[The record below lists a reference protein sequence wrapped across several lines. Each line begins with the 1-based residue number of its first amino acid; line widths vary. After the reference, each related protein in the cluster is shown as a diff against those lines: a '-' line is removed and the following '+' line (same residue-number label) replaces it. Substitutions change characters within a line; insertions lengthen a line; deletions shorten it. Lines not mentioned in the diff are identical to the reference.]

1 LITIGGSPQKTGTP
15 GADPRVRPV
24 HAADTGRSL
33 FSRGV
38 SISCTVSRRRDEAP
52 IAHSTLTKERAMK
65 KQIILNL
72 PVKDL
77 DKSKSFFS
85 ALGFTFDSRFSGEN
99 AAFMNIVDGT
109 IQAML
114 TTVPFFKSL
123 IDKPV
128 ANPKEANEVVICL
141 SCESREEVDS
151 LIAKAR
157 AAGGRIPHPPEDH
170 GFMYDQGFEDIDG
183 RLWNLVWTAPEA

>member
-1 LITIGGSPQKTGTP
+1 
-15 GADPRVRPV
+15 
-24 HAADTGRSL
+24 
-33 FSRGV
+33 
-38 SISCTVSRRRDEAP
+38 
-52 IAHSTLTKERAMK
+52 MN

-77 DKSKSFFS
+77 DKSKAFFS
-85 ALGFTFDSRFSGEN
+85 VLGFTFDARYSGEN
-99 AAFMNIVDGT
+99 AAFMNIVGDT

-114 TTVPFFKSL
+114 TIEPFFQSL

-128 ANPKEANEVVICL
+128 AQAREANEVVICL
-141 SCESREEVDS
+141 SCESREEVDT
-151 LIAKAR
+151 LIARAV

-183 RLWNLVWTAPEA
+183 HLWNLVWSAPAA

>member
-1 LITIGGSPQKTGTP
+1 
-15 GADPRVRPV
+15 
-24 HAADTGRSL
+24 
-33 FSRGV
+33 
-38 SISCTVSRRRDEAP
+38 
-52 IAHSTLTKERAMK
+52 MK

-77 DKSKSFFS
+77 DKSRAFFS
-85 ALGFTFDSRFSGEN
+85 ALGFTFNPRFSGEN
-99 AAFMNIVDGT
+99 AAFMHIVEGA
-109 IQAML
+109 IEAML
-114 TTVPFFKSL
+114 TTEPFFQSL

-128 ANPKEANEVVICL
+128 ANARQANEVVICL

-151 LIAKAR
+151 LIARAA

-183 RLWNLVWTAPEA
+183 HLWNLVWTAPEADAPSR